1 MAKTYS
7 VEIGGRDLYF
17 ETGKLAQQASGSVLV
32 RYGENAVLVT
42 AVMSDTVR
50 EGIDF
55 LPLTVDYMERAYAAG
70 RVPGSFFRR
79 EIGRPS
85 EKETLTSRLIDRP
98 MRPLFPKGVVN
109 EIQIIA
115 TVLSGDMEIDPDIVA
130 VNGAAAA
137 LGDFRHPV

>member
-1 MAKTYS
+1 MPKIYS
-7 VEIGGRDLYF
+7 VEIGGRDLHF

-115 TVLSGDMEIDPDIVA
+115 TVLSGDMELDPDIVA
-130 VNGAAAA
+130 LNGAAAA
-137 LGDFRHPV
+137 LAMNSMTS